1 MGSDSQHIVMLP
13 FMAHGHLIPFLAL
26 ARQIRRRTGFTV
38 TIANTPFNIQ
48 HLRSTMNSSSS
59 SSPPEPSIC
68 LVELPFSVSDHG
80 LPANTENSENLP
92 LDLIGKFFAA
102 STSLKNP
109 VHGLLSDIVAKE
121 GKPPLC
127 VISDIF
133 FGWADEVAKS
143 VGTVNLSF
151 STGGAYGSLAYIS
164 LWLNLP
170 QRKADS
176 DEFHVPGF
184 PDSYRFHITQ
194 LHQFLRNADGTDSWS
209 KFMQTQISLSLQSF
223 GFLCNTTEEIEPLA
237 LELLR
242 KYIKLP
248 VWSIGPL
255 LPPDVLN
262 GSSLS
267 CSGSGSSITIQRAGK
282 QPGIST
288 ERCLEWLDL
297 QSPVS
302 VLYISFG
309 SQNCITLS
317 QMIEMAIG
325 LEESTKPFIWV
336 IRPPVGFDRKAE
348 FKAQWLP
355 EGFEERINSRKQGL
369 LVRNW
374 APQLEILSHKSIGA
388 FLSHCGWNS
397 VLESLSQGVPIIGW
411 PLAAEQAY
419 NSKML
424 VEEMG
429 VSVELT
435 RGLQSTITWKEVK
448 EVVDLVMEPKG
459 KGDHMRKKALEISM
473 LMRKSVKEEGEEIGS
488 SVKALDDLVNILLSK
503 RQENKPIA

>member
-1 MGSDSQHIVMLP
+1 MGSQNEHIVMLP

-48 HLRSTMNSSSS
+48 YLRSTINSS
-59 SSPPEPSIC
+59 SSPPEPNIC
-68 LVELPFSVSDHG
+68 LVELPFSVADYG

-92 LDLIGKFFAA
+92 LDLIGKFFTA
-102 STSLKNP
+102 STGLKNP
-109 VHGLLSDIVAKE
+109 VHCLLSDIVAKE

-127 VISDIF
+127 VISDVF
-133 FGWADEVAKS
+133 FGWANEVAKS

-170 QRKADS
+170 HRQAGS
-176 DEFHVPGF
+176 DKFHLPGF
-184 PDSYRFHITQ
+184 PDSCRFHITQ
-194 LHQFLRNADGTDSWS
+194 LHQFLRNADGTDLWS
-209 KFMQTQISLSLQSF
+209 KFMQPQISLSLQSF
-223 GFLCNTTEEIEPLA
+223 GFLCNTAEEIEPLA
-237 LELLR
+237 LEWLR
-242 KYIKLP
+242 KYIKLS
-248 VWSIGPL
+248 VWTIGPL
-255 LPPDVLN
+255 LPPAVLN
-262 GSSLS
+262 GSSIS
-267 CSGSGSSITIQRAGK
+267 FSGSSISIQRAGK

-288 ERCLEWLDL
+288 KSCLEWLDL
-297 QSPVS
+297 HSPGS

-309 SQNCITLS
+309 SQNSISPS
-317 QMIEMAIG
+317 QMMELAIG
-325 LEESTKPFIWV
+325 LEESSKPFIWV

-348 FKAQWLP
+348 FKAEWLP
-355 EGFEERINSRKQGL
+355 EGFEELINNRKKGL

-374 APQLEILSHKSIGA
+374 APQLEILSHKSTGA

-424 VEEMG
+424 AEEMG

-435 RGLQSTITWKEVK
+435 RGLQSNITWKEVK
-448 EVVDLVMEPKG
+448 KVVDLVIEPKG
-459 KGDHMRKKALEISM
+459 KGNDMRNRAMEIRK
-473 LMRKSVKEEGEEIGS
+473 LMRASATEEGEEIGS
-488 SVKALDDLVNILLSK
+488 SVKALDDLVKTLLS
-503 RQENKPIA
+503 RRRENKPIA

>member
-1 MGSDSQHIVMLP
+1 MGSQNEHIVMLP

-26 ARQIRRRTGFTV
+26 ARQIRCRTGFTV

-48 HLRSTMNSSSS
+48 YLRSTINFS
-59 SSPPEPSIC
+59 SSPPEPNIC
-68 LVELPFSVSDHG
+68 LVELPFSVADYG

-92 LDLIGKFFAA
+92 LDLIGKFFTA
-102 STSLKNP
+102 STGLKNP
-109 VHGLLSDIVAKE
+109 VHCLLSDIVAKE

-127 VISDIF
+127 VISDVF
-133 FGWADEVAKS
+133 FGWANEVAKS

-170 QRKADS
+170 HRQAGS
-176 DEFHVPGF
+176 DKFHLPGF
-184 PDSYRFHITQ
+184 PDSCRFHITQ
-194 LHQFLRNADGTDSWS
+194 LHQFLRNADG
-209 KFMQTQISLSLQSF
+209 
-223 GFLCNTTEEIEPLA
+223 
-237 LELLR
+237 
-242 KYIKLP
+242 
-248 VWSIGPL
+248 
-255 LPPDVLN
+255 
-262 GSSLS
+262 
-267 CSGSGSSITIQRAGK
+267 SSISIQRAGK

-288 ERCLEWLDL
+288 KSCLEWLDL
-297 QSPVS
+297 HSQGS

-309 SQNCITLS
+309 SQNSISPS
-317 QMIEMAIG
+317 QMMELAIG
-325 LEESTKPFIWV
+325 LEESSKPFIWV

-348 FKAQWLP
+348 FKAEWLP
-355 EGFEERINSRKQGL
+355 EGFEELINNRKQGL

-374 APQLEILSHKSIGA
+374 APQLEILSHKSTGA

-424 VEEMG
+424 AEEMG

-435 RGLQSTITWKEVK
+435 RLHSNITWKEVK
-448 EVVDLVMEPKG
+448 KVVDLVIEPKG
-459 KGDHMRKKALEISM
+459 KGNDMRNKAMEIRK
-473 LMRKSVKEEGEEIGS
+473 LMRASATEEGEEIGS
-488 SVKALDDLVNILLSK
+488 SVKALDDLVKTLLS
-503 RQENKPIA
+503 RRRENKPIA